1 MLRALYTA
9 ASGMEAQQLNIDTI
23 AHNLAN
29 VNTSGFKLR
38 RAQFQDLL
46 YQNIRQAGA
55 ANTANTDIPVGLQVG
70 LGTKPV
76 ATDIIFSQGD
86 YSATNN
92 PLDIVIQGNGFFQI
106 RQVNGTIA
114 YTRNGSFHLNRD
126 GNLVTADGDLLDP
139 QITIPQDQVGIT
151 VGSDGTVSVLQA
163 GQTQPQQVGR
173 IELAL
178 FQNPAGL
185 ESTGRNL
192 FNPTQSSGD
201 PITGTP
207 GENGLGTLLSGYTE
221 QSNVSVVEE
230 MVNMIISQRAY
241 EANSKVIQSA
251 DQMFTEANNIV
262 RA

>member
-29 VNTSGFKLR
+29 INTAGFKLR

-55 ANTANTDIPVGLQVG
+55 SNTASTELPVGLQVG
-70 LGTKPV
+70 LGTRPA
-76 ATDIIFSQGD
+76 ATDIILSQGD
-86 YSATNN
+86 FASTKN
-92 PLDIVIQGNGFFQI
+92 PLDVVIQGQGFFQI
-106 RQVNGTIA
+106 RQVNGQIG
-114 YTRNGSFHLNRD
+114 YSRNGSFHLNRD
-126 GNLVTADGDLLDP
+126 GSIVTSEGDLLDP
-139 QITIPQDQVGIT
+139 QITIPQDQVGVTI
-151 VGSDGTVSVLQA
+151 GSDGTVSVLQA

-173 IELAL
+173 IEIAT

-185 ESTGRNL
+185 ESIGKSL
-192 FNPTQSSGD
+192 FMPTQASGEAV
-201 PITGTP
+201 TGTP
-207 GENGLGTLLSGYTE
+207 GENGLGTLQSGFVE

-241 EANSKVIQSA
+241 EANSKVIRTA
-251 DQMFTEANNIV
+251 DEMFTQANNVV
-262 RA
+262 R

>member
-29 VNTSGFKLR
+29 VNTGGFKQR
-38 RAQFQDLL
+38 RTQFQDLL
-46 YQNIRQAGA
+46 YQNVRNAGTS
-55 ANTANTDIPVGLQVG
+55 NTASTEIPVGLQIG

-76 ATDIIFSQGD
+76 ATEMISTQGD
-86 YSATNN
+86 LAATSK
-92 PLDIVIQGNGFFQI
+92 PTDMAIEGTGFFQV
-106 RQVNGTIA
+106 RMANGELA
-114 YTRNGSFHLNRD
+114 YTRNGNFHMNRE
-126 GNLVTADGDLLDP
+126 GSLVTSDGDLLDP

-151 VGSDGTVSVLQA
+151 IGKDGTVSVVQA
-163 GQTQPQQVGR
+163 GQTQAQQVGK
-173 IELAL
+173 IEIAL

-185 ESTGRNL
+185 QAVGKNL
-192 FNPTQSSGD
+192 FTPTQASGD

-207 GENGLGTLLSGYTE
+207 GENGLGTLLSGYLE

-241 EANSKVIQSA
+241 EANSKVIRTA
-251 DQMFTEANNIV
+251 DEMFSQANNVV
-262 RA
+262 R

>member
-29 VNTSGFKLR
+29 INTGGFKLR
-38 RAQFQDLL
+38 KAQFQDLL

-55 ANTANTDIPVGLQVG
+55 ANTATTDIPVGLQVG

-76 ATDIIFSQGD
+76 ATEMIFSQGD
-86 YSATNN
+86 FAATNN
-92 PLDIVIQGNGFFQI
+92 PLDIVIQGQGFFQI
-106 RQVNGTIA
+106 RQVNGQIA

-126 GNLVTADGDLLDP
+126 GNLVTAEGDLLDP
-139 QITIPQDQVGIT
+139 QITIPQDQIGIT
-151 VGSDGTVSVLQA
+151 IGSDGTVSVLQS
-163 GQTQPQQVGR
+163 GQTQPQQVGK
-173 IELAL
+173 IEIAN

-185 ESTGRNL
+185 QSIGKNL
-192 FNPTQSSGD
+192 FLATQASGD
-201 PITGTP
+201 AITGTA
-207 GENGLGTLLSGYTE
+207 GENGLGTLLSGFTE

-241 EANSKVIQSA
+241 EANSKIIRTA
-251 DQMFTEANNIV
+251 DEMFSQANNVI
-262 RA
+262 R

>member
-29 VNTSGFKLR
+29 INTSGFKLR
-38 RAQFQDLL
+38 KAQFQDLL

-55 ANTANTDIPVGLQVG
+55 SNTATTEIPVGLQVG

-76 ATDIIFSQGD
+76 ASEIIFSQGD
-86 YSATNN
+86 FLSTNN
-92 PLDIVIQGNGFFQI
+92 PLDIVIQGQGFFQI
-106 RQVNGTIA
+106 RQVNGQIA

-126 GNLVTADGDLLDP
+126 GNIVTADGDLLDP
-139 QITIPQDQVGIT
+139 QITIPQDQVTIT
-151 VGSDGTVSVLQA
+151 IGSDGTVSVVQA
-163 GQTQPQQVGR
+163 DQVEPQQVGR
-173 IELAL
+173 IEIAL

-185 ESTGRNL
+185 QSVGRNL
-192 FNPTQSSGD
+192 LIPTQASGEAV
-201 PITGTP
+201 TGTP
-207 GENGLGTLLSGYTE
+207 GEEGLGTLVSGFIE

-241 EANSKVIQSA
+241 EANSKVIRTA
-251 DQMFTEANNIV
+251 DEMFNQANNVI
-262 RA
+262 R

>member
-29 VNTSGFKLR
+29 INTSGFKLR

-46 YQNIRQAGA
+46 YQNMRQAGA
-55 ANTANTDIPVGLQVG
+55 SNTSTTEIPVGLQIG

-76 ATDIIFSQGD
+76 ATAMDFSQGD
-86 YSATNN
+86 FAATNN
-92 PLDIVIQGNGFFQI
+92 PLDIVIQGQGFFQI
-106 RQVNGTIA
+106 RQTNGQIA

-126 GNLVTADGDLLDP
+126 GNLVTSEGDLLDP
-139 QITIPQDQVGIT
+139 QITIPLDQLSIT

-163 GQTQPQQVGR
+163 GQTQPQQIGK
-173 IELAL
+173 IEIAN

-185 ESTGRNL
+185 QNMGKNL
-192 FNPTQSSGD
+192 FLPTQASGD
-201 PITGTP
+201 AVPGTP
-207 GENGLGTLLSGYTE
+207 GENGLGTLLSGFTE

-230 MVNMIISQRAY
+230 MVNMIVSQRAY
-241 EANSKVIQSA
+241 EANSKVIRTA
-251 DQMFTEANNIV
+251 DDMFSQANNV
-262 RA
+262 AR

>member
-29 VNTSGFKLR
+29 INTSGFKLR

-55 ANTANTDIPVGLQVG
+55 ANTASTEIPVGLQVG

-76 ATDIIFSQGD
+76 ATEMIFTQGD
-86 YSATNN
+86 FASTNN
-92 PLDIVIQGNGFFQI
+92 PLDMVIQGQGFFQI
-106 RQVNGTIA
+106 RQVNGQIA
-114 YTRNGSFHLNRD
+114 YTRNGNFHLNRD
-126 GNLVTADGDLLDP
+126 GAMVTSEGDLLDP
-139 QITIPQDQVGIT
+139 QITIPQDQIAIT
-151 VGSDGTVSVLQA
+151 IGNDGTVSVLQA
-163 GQTQPQQVGR
+163 GQSTPQQVGR

-185 ESTGRNL
+185 QNIGKNL
-192 FNPTQSSGD
+192 LLQTQASGEA
-201 PITGTP
+201 ITGTP
-207 GENGLGTLLSGYTE
+207 GENGLGTLLSGFSE

-241 EANSKVIQSA
+241 EANSKVIRTA
-251 DQMFTEANNIV
+251 DEMFTQANNVV
-262 RA
+262 R